1 MKIKENVKIAEKIKN
16 EEAALKLLNDLKLQ
30 FEKELWALDP
40 EMAVIDA
47 ILNEH
52 PEIIAIVGKDISG
65 VEQERE
71 MGRGD
76 TPTVE
81 QIVRAAI
88 YKEMKSLTY
97 RELEF
102 RQHDSR
108 ICSTFIRLD
117 DRKPFS
123 FKAYQKYIS
132 QIRGESLDR
141 MLVAINKIAIE
152 EGLEDGKRIRT
163 DSTVVETN
171 IHYPTN
177 NALIWDCIKT
187 IDRLL
192 KKLKD
197 SGVEIKV
204 RSYKK
209 QAKKNNYKINNTK
222 SKDKKKEEF
231 KKQLKLLRSSINQA
245 ERAFTAQLPGTVE
258 GWTEAQSI
266 IKALKDLLPKAEKVY
281 DISWRHEI
289 LGEAVPNK
297 EKIFSIYED
306 HTDIIVKGKREV
318 EFGHKVNFTTG
329 KSNLILDCRILD
341 GNPADSKIYMDVVD
355 NISANYGVVPRDV
368 VADGGYASKANA
380 GEAQRKGI
388 INIVFNKITGS
399 LKNIVRS
406 RNMETRLKKWRSG
419 IEGVISNYKRGF
431 EMFRCEWRT
440 RERFDAKVIW
450 NAICYNIR
458 VMTGA
463 FLVKMQ
469 TQSQ

>member
-1 MKIKENVKIAEKIKN
+1 M
-16 EEAALKLLNDLKLQ
+16 KLLNDLKLQ
-30 FEKELWALDP
+30 FEKQLWALDP
-40 EMAVIDA
+40 EMAVIDT
-47 ILNEH
+47 ILNAH
-52 PEIIAIVGKDISG
+52 PEIIVM
-65 VEQERE
+65 VEQDIIGVKQESA
-71 MGRGD
+71 MGRQD
-76 TPTVE
+76 MPTVE

-88 YKEMKSLTY
+88 YKEMKNLTY

-108 ICSTFIRLD
+108 ICSTFIKLD

-123 FKAYQKYIS
+123 FKVYQKYIS
-132 QIRGESLDR
+132 QISGESLNKV
-141 MLVAINKIAIE
+141 LVAINKIAMG

-177 NALIWDCIKT
+177 NSLIWDCIKT

-192 KKLKD
+192 KKLKE

-222 SKDKKKEEF
+222 SKDKQKEEF

-245 ERAFTAQLPGTVE
+245 ERAFTAPRPGTAE
-258 GWTEAQSI
+258 GWIEAQAI

-297 EKIFSIYED
+297 DKIFSIYED

-318 EFGHKVNFTTG
+318 EFGHKVNFATG
-329 KSNLILDCRILD
+329 RSNLILDCRILD
-341 GNPADSKIYMDVVD
+341 GNPADSTIYMDVLD
-355 NISANYGVVPRDV
+355 DIHENYGIVPRDV
-368 VADGGYASKANA
+368 VTDGGYASKANA
-380 GEAQRKGI
+380 MEAMGKGI
-388 INIVFNKITGS
+388 VNIVFNKITGS

-406 RNMETRLKKWRSG
+406 TNIETRLKKWRSG
-419 IEGVISNYKRGF
+419 IEAVISNLKRGF
-431 EMFRCEWRT
+431 ELFRCEWRT
-440 RERFDAKVIW
+440 RERFDAKVFW

-463 FLVKMQ
+463 FIAKMQ
-469 TQSQ
+469 TQLQ